1 MNFYPF
7 LELTLGGQ
15 LKYRRMIKYINR
27 KISRTTAGSNS
38 SLPCFVHRY
47 KLYVLGDY
55 CDVLIEN
62 WEPLKATLAFIST
75 VV

>member
-38 SLPCFVHRY
+38 SWPRFVHRY
-47 KLYVLGDY
+47 KQYVLCDY